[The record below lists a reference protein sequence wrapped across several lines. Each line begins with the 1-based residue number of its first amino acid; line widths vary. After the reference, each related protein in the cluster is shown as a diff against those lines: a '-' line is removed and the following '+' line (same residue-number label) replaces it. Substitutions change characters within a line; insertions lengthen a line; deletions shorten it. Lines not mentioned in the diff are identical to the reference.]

1 LKRLRISLLAIA
13 ALAVVLS
20 LVTSPSK
27 SNRSRDPLLPGGQID
42 PQVLAIL
49 EKACQNCHSERTT
62 YPWYSYIAPV
72 SWFIESD
79 VSRGRAHLNLSRWN
93 EYSRVRQERSLSE
106 IANQVKDRDMP
117 LWSYTMMHR
126 EARLSDSEVAA
137 LFRWTQ
143 TERSRLIEES
153 LRLQESSKPR

>member
-1 LKRLRISLLAIA
+1 MASPLVDFCEQADPAMSSEIRRLGGVVGSARRIQASFLA
-13 ALAVVLS
+13 
-20 LVTSPSK
+20 
-27 SNRSRDPLLPGGQID
+27 G
-42 PQVLAIL
+42 L
-49 EKACQNCHSERTT
+49 EKKTLVWLAERT
-62 YPWYSYIAPV
+62 PAHIN
-72 SWFIESD
+72 SD
-79 VSRGRAHLNLSRWN
+79 HLTAIGFVGQLMAGAFYALSRWN

-117 LWSYTMMHR
+117 LWSYTLMHR

-153 LRLQESSKPR
+153 LQLQESSKPR